1 MISLRVHRTSTFM
14 TELLCSYLREHN
26 IKNNLM
32 RGTRNSGKDCILLK
46 ANCKVLKSNFVKCVG
61 KLMKSN
67 SCEVSLLL
75 HGRDTIDLAS
85 YRTARVNRSKIQV
98 RSRKSSA
105 FWTGLMGNMLY
116 WYGCKCSRF
125 ESLWLV
131 AYKCR
136 YKLVLR

>member
-32 RGTRNSGKDCILLK
+32 RGTRNSGKDCTLLK
-46 ANCKVLKSNFVKCVG
+46 VNCKVLKRNFVKCVG
-61 KLMKSN
+61 KLTKSN

-85 YRTARVNRSKIQV
+85 YRTACVNRSKIHV
-98 RSRKSSA
+98 HSRKSSA
-105 FWTGLMGNMLY
+105 FWTGLMCNMLY
-116 WYGCKCSRF
+116 WYGCKFSRF
-125 ESLWLV
+125 ERLV

-136 YKLVLR
+136 YRLFLR